1 MKKSLL
7 LAIPLSMMIA
17 FGACKKEKTEPA
29 DDTTGGNSGPAAIA
43 ATQQSTIFYMSGN
56 WCGPCGLYGA
66 PAKKAMKTK
75 HGDKMNIIACQLNG
89 SSATDPL
96 NNANANSL
104 AGVFGVTGVPTAY
117 VVANNEGTAVGGG
130 SAMQASMDAAITA
143 DIGISDV
150 VANMAIENVKLD
162 GTNLSFDTR
171 TKFFKS
177 ATEEYKIAA
186 YVMESGIAGRQYSS
200 GSGWAD
206 YDFNDVLRKSVT
218 SSVTGDALI
227 TGPAADQEYPKS
239 MTTSI
244 DGTWK
249 AANLKVVVV
258 LWRQVGTTVA
268 VVNSVS
274 VNVQ

>member
-1 MKKSLL
+1 
-7 LAIPLSMMIA
+7 
-17 FGACKKEKTEPA
+17 
-29 DDTTGGNSGPAAIA
+29 
-43 ATQQSTIFYMSGN
+43 
-56 WCGPCGLYGA
+56 
-66 PAKKAMKTK
+66 
-75 HGDKMNIIACQLNG
+75 
-89 SSATDPL
+89 
-96 NNANANSL
+96 
-104 AGVFGVTGVPTAY
+104 
-117 VVANNEGTAVGGG
+117 
-130 SAMQASMDAAITA
+130 MQASMDAAITA
-143 DIGISDV
+143 DIGVSDV

-244 DGTWK
+244 DGTWN

-268 VVNSVS
+268 IVNSVS